1 MTATAA
7 RITFIDADVPGLMHA
22 LQVEPKLLTLHADRP
37 FNAHQ
42 TAGVV
47 LSLTHAGEVKQ
58 NSIERHREVS
68 AAFFH
73 DRGLR
78 ALIKENRC

>member
-1 MTATAA
+1 MTSTTT
-7 RITFIDADVPGLMHA
+7 RITFVDVDVTGLMHA
-22 LQVEPKLLTLHADRP
+22 LQVKSQLLAFHANRP

-47 LSLTHAGEVKQ
+47 LSLTHAGEVEE
-58 NSIERHREVS
+58 NSIERHRKVS

-73 DRGLR
+73 DRGL
-78 ALIKENRC
+78 ENLLN